1 MDLHRNYKF
10 RIYPTKQQQSLLN
23 SHFFA
28 SNQAWNHA
36 LAAKKLDLAE
46 NAHLPS
52 GDRNYTKD
60 TILETAM
67 KCALQERKI
76 TYHSGIVQES
86 FKNMNTSLKEFYK
99 KRKTSETVGFPR
111 FKSSRSNEQ
120 SFKFKNQG
128 VSWDSKTFRILKND
142 IPWVMH
148 RPLPDGA
155 KLNGLVIKRTS
166 DLKYWVILNL
176 TIEQELPEQNN
187 TVECGID
194 MNIKNLSIS
203 DSSGSSYQ
211 IKLPDFSKSK
221 YSKSFLKLQKVISKR
236 YLKKNFSKKTKKL
249 QIKLNRI
256 QQKIKNKKE
265 DFFHKVS
272 KDLTDNHNRI
282 TIEDLKIK
290 QMKESTKTHL
300 NRMISDVSWNS
311 VITKIKYKAEAKN
324 VQVREI
330 NPAYSSQRCNAC
342 GFIHKDNRKTQ
353 SVFLCLKCGTTE
365 NADLNASKN
374 ILQYDNWSLEQKTRW
389 TKMSI
394 ESSQVSMDS
403 MSVLLGAEMHQLEA
417 TSFMAG

>member
-1 MDLHRNYKF
+1 MMELHRNYKF
-10 RIYPTKQQQSLLN
+10 RIYPNKSQKDLLN
-23 SHFFA
+23 SHFFS

-36 LAAKKLDLAE
+36 LAAKKLDLSQ

-76 TYHSGIVQES
+76 AYHSGIVQES
-86 FKNMNTSLKEFYK
+86 FKTMNASLKEFYK

-111 FKSSRSNEQ
+111 FKSSRGNEQ

-166 DLKYWVILNL
+166 DMKYWVILNL
-176 TIEQELPEQNN
+176 TIEQDLPEQNN
-187 TVECGID
+187 AVECGID
-194 MNIKNLSIS
+194 MNIKNIAIS
-203 DSSGSSYQ
+203 DSSGASYL
-211 IKLPDFSKSK
+211 IPIPDFSKSK
-221 YSKSFLKLQKVISKR
+221 YSKTYNKVKNQLSKR

-249 QIKLNRI
+249 QKRI
-256 QQKIKNKKE
+256 NKIHQKIKNQKE

-282 TIEDLKIK
+282 TIEDLQIK
-290 QMKESTKTHL
+290 DMKESDKTHL

-311 VITKIKYKAEAKN
+311 VIMKIKYKAEMKN

-330 NPAYSSQRCNAC
+330 NPAFTSQRCNAC
-342 GFIHKDNRKTQ
+342 GHISRNNRKTQ

-374 ILQYDNWSLEQKTRW
+374 VLDYDNWSLEQKTRW
-389 TKMSI
+389 TKSI
-394 ESSQVSMDS
+394 ESSQVSIES
-403 MSVLLGAEMHQLEA
+403 NSILLGAVMHQLEVP
-417 TSFMAG
+417 SFMAG